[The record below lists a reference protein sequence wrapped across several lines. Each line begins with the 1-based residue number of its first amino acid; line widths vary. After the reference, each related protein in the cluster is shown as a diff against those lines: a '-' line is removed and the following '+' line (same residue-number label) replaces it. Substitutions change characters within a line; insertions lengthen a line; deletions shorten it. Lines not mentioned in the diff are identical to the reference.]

1 MRRIVVQGI
10 AAFLLLIAV
19 ALLGGYLYLLRS
31 LPATRGTFEVGG
43 VAGTIEI
50 VRDADTIPH
59 IFAST
64 RLDALYGLGF
74 VHAQDRLWQ
83 MEFQR
88 RIGHGRLSEVFGD
101 ATLKEDRFLRT
112 VGFGRAARAA
122 WDRLPADARG
132 QIEAYVGGVNAFI
145 ASHRGSRLPPE
156 FSLLGFEPEP
166 WSGPDVLA
174 WVKMMAWDLS
184 ANYSLE
190 LLRRDVA
197 ARVGL
202 EGARELL
209 PLYPADGLN
218 ILSTISPDL
227 KVGPTRDR
235 QTTAGSI
242 VGPTFTSGD
251 TYSISP
257 TFRSVRPTFTSVR
270 PTFTSVGPTFTS
282 VGPTFTSVGPT
293 FRSGETYT
301 DTAVSY
307 TNALTRSLSAT
318 SPTLR
323 RLLLGGGGATEGLGS
338 NNWVVDGT
346 MTASGKPLLANDPH
360 LGTQVPSLWYLAHMS
375 AGDFDVIGATLPGA
389 PAVAIGRNRFIAWG
403 ETNMFADVEDL
414 YHERLDPS
422 GRSAEFK
429 GAMEP
434 LRIVAETIKV
444 KGREHV
450 RVDVRMSRHGPL
462 VSDAINANNGVSPE
476 ARTAVE
482 PLALRWTALD
492 EDDRTIV
499 AFLRLNDARSWT
511 GFTAALREFV
521 VPSQNFVYADID
533 GHIGYYAPG
542 HVPIRATGDG
552 LMPAEGW
559 TGDMEWTGW
568 IPFDELPHTYDPPS
582 HFIVT
587 ANNRPVPPDY
597 KYALAFD
604 YHEPFRAQRITDI
617 LRQKA
622 RLTPDDFRTIQ
633 SDTFSLHAQTLLP
646 LLLEHVRPESGPDR
660 QAIDLLRRWNLNA
673 TSDSAAA
680 AIFEA
685 WFLRLAP
692 QIVED
697 ELGLMVAY
705 ERRFTF
711 VTRFV
716 SNLLKKGSSRFCGH
730 GTQRRN
736 STDLNV
742 GPAGGSCDE
751 RVTAALH
758 QGVAM
763 LTERLGPDMRRW
775 RWDAAHRA
783 VFPHQGFDTV
793 PGLHW
798 LLSRSMASHGD
809 WSSVNVGAV
818 DVTRPFDQTE
828 IPGYRQIID
837 LSPVNDN
844 RYLGS
849 VGQVGHFLSP
859 HYDDE
864 LQNWGDVRHVPMRMD
879 RATIEKG
886 ATGHLRLVPKPV
898 S

>member
-1 MRRIVVQGI
+1 MRRIVVQAI
-10 AAFLLLIAV
+10 AAFLLFVAV
-19 ALLGGYLYLLRS
+19 AVLGGYLHLLRS
-31 LPATRGTFEVGG
+31 LPTTRGTFQVGG
-43 VAGTIEI
+43 IAGPIEI
-50 VRDADTIPH
+50 VRDADAIPH

-88 RIGHGRLSEVFGD
+88 RIGHGRLSEVLGT

-112 VGFGRAARAA
+112 VGFGRSARAA
-122 WDRLPADARG
+122 WDRLPEDARG

-166 WSGPDVLA
+166 WGGPDVLA

-197 ARVGL
+197 ARIGL
-202 EGARELL
+202 EGTRELM
-209 PLYPADGLN
+209 PPYPADGLN
-218 ILSTISPDL
+218 ILSSLAPDL
-227 KVGPTRDR
+227 KVGPTRHRQTTRDR
-235 QTTAGSI
+235 QTTAGGPLGRTVGQTLRSSAS
-242 VGPTFTSGD
+242 VAGPTS
-251 TYSISP
+251 
-257 TFRSVRPTFTSVR
+257 SV
-270 PTFTSVGPTFTS
+270 
-282 VGPTFTSVGPT
+282 VGPT
-293 FRSGETYT
+293 FRSGDTYAHT
-301 DTAVSY
+301 TVSY
-307 TNALTRSLSAT
+307 TDALARSFSTA

-346 MTASGKPLLANDPH
+346 LTASGKPLLANDPH
-360 LGTQVPSLWYLAHMS
+360 LGAQVPSLWYLAHMS
-375 AGDFDVIGATLPGA
+375 AGDFEVIGATIPGA

-444 KGREHV
+444 KGREDV
-450 RVDVRMSRHGPL
+450 RVDVRISRHGPL

-476 ARTAVE
+476 STIAVE

-499 AFLRLNDARSWT
+499 AFLRLNDARDWT
-511 GFTAALREFV
+511 AFTAALREFV
-521 VPSQNFVYADID
+521 VPSQNFVYADTD

-552 LMPAEGW
+552 LIPADGW

-568 IPFDELPHTYDPPS
+568 IPFDDLPHTYDPPS

-604 YHEPFRAQRITDI
+604 YHEPFRAQRITDL

-633 SDTFSLHAQTLLP
+633 SDTFSLHAQKLLP
-646 LLLEHVRPESGPDR
+646 LLLERVRPESGSDR
-660 QAIDLLRRWNLNA
+660 QAVDLLRRWNLNA
-673 TSDSAAA
+673 TRDSAGA

-692 QIVED
+692 QLVAD
-697 ELGLMVAY
+697 ELGPMIAY

-730 GTQRRN
+730 GTHRHDSARPEGRACGWIVRRTRDGRVAPRRGHADRAAWTRHASVAVGRGPPRRL
-736 STDLNV
+736 STSRLRH
-742 GPAGGSCDE
+742 GSG
-751 RVTAALH
+751 AALAPEPVR
-758 QGVAM
+758 G
-763 LTERLGPDMRRW
+763 EPWRLE
-775 RWDAAHRA
+775 
-783 VFPHQGFDTV
+783 Q
-793 PGLHW
+793 
-798 LLSRSMASHGD
+798 
-809 WSSVNVGAV
+809 
-818 DVTRPFDQTE
+818 
-828 IPGYRQIID
+828 RQ
-837 LSPVNDN
+837 
-844 RYLGS
+844 RGS
-849 VGQVGHFLSP
+849 G
-859 HYDDE
+859 
-864 LQNWGDVRHVPMRMD
+864 
-879 RATIEKG
+879 
-886 ATGHLRLVPKPV
+886 
-898 S
+898 